1 MKLLSNFSEGIRS
14 DLSRINFLACLVF
27 RQAFSFAEIL
37 RIAKN
42 CPRSSAFLRGLLR
55 GQSVFVL

>member
-14 DLSRINFLACLVF
+14 DLFCIDLPARLAF
-27 RQAFSFAEIL
+27 RQTFSFAEIL